1 MANRAQ
7 SSTSTSADA
16 TPSGRSGGATVRSH
30 SGQGR
35 TVNNLVFLAVCM
47 AIMLGS
53 FLAFASYPNSPLIW
67 FLGLGLYALALLVPV
82 SILHNSTAK
91 KSVGGRAV
99 AMDVPSSTEVP
110 QMGKGRTAAEFDDG
124 PRDIRKRDAHTAA
137 VHHDDKYGKVVE

>member
-7 SSTSTSADA
+7 SSTSASADA
-16 TPSGRSGGATVRSH
+16 STGRSGGATVRSH

-47 AIMLGS
+47 AIMIGS

-110 QMGKGRTAAEFDDG
+110 RMGKGRTAAEFDDG
-124 PRDIRKRDAHTAA
+124 SRDIRERDAHTAA
-137 VHHDDKYGKVVE
+137 VHHDDKYGKATE